1 MKTLSLLQPWATL
14 IAIGAKQIETRSWS
28 TSYRGPVAIHASLS
42 FPRDTRI
49 LCGESPF
56 CDVLRAAGIDLDTLD
71 LPRGVI
77 VATATIETIVPT
89 RQLLT
94 IPHEPERSFGDYA
107 PGRFAWFLGNINP
120 LVVPIPAKGKLG
132 LWECNLL

>member
-14 IAIGAKQIETRSWS
+14 IALGAKQIETRSWR
-28 TSYRGPVAIHASLS
+28 TSYRGPVAIHASLG
-42 FPRDTRI
+42 FPRQVRD
-49 LCGESPF
+49 LCHEEPF
-56 CDVLRAAGIDLDTLD
+56 CSVLTRAGYDLDNLD

-77 VATATIETIVPT
+77 VATATIESIAPT
-89 RQLLT
+89 LELLT

-107 PGRFAWFLGNINP
+107 HGRFAWFLGDINP
-120 LVVPIPAKGKLG
+120 LLVPIPAKGKLG